1 MFMRISNYVES
12 LSDEFAFAGSG
23 CGTVQY
29 ERDEGAF
36 VLNAYI
42 DIKKDF
48 KKLIFASITKSP
60 LRIHGTGIL
69 L

>member
-29 ERDEGAF
+29 EQDEGAF

-48 KKLIFASITKSP
+48 KK
-60 LRIHGTGIL
+60 
-69 L
+69 

>member
-1 MFMRISNYVES
+1 MPETSNGIECYKMFMRISNYVES

-48 KKLIFASITKSP
+48 KNKFSP
-60 LRIHGTGIL
+60 P
-69 L
+69 